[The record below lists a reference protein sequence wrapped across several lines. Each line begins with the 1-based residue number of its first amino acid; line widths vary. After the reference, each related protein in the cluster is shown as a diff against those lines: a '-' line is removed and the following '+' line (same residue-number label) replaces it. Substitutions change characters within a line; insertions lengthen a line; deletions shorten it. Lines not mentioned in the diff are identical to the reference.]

1 MTQPE
6 ILDVIRRFVNETRQ
20 NKGLPSIELRES
32 TALLGGD
39 AGLDSLDLAAL
50 VVELQSATERD
61 PFEQGF
67 INFTT
72 AGELADLFAGV
83 QA

>member
-6 ILDVIRRFVNETRQ
+6 ILDAIRSFVNETRQ
-20 NKGLPSIELRES
+20 NKGLPAITVQES

-72 AGELADLFAGV
+72 AGELAELFAGV
-83 QA
+83 RA

>member
-6 ILDVIRRFVNETRQ
+6 ILDAIRRFVNETRQ
-20 NKGLPSIELRES
+20 NKGMPPISVQES

-50 VVELQSATERD
+50 VVELQSETERD

-67 INFTT
+67 INFAT
-72 AGELADLFAGV
+72 AGELAELFAGV
-83 QA
+83 RA